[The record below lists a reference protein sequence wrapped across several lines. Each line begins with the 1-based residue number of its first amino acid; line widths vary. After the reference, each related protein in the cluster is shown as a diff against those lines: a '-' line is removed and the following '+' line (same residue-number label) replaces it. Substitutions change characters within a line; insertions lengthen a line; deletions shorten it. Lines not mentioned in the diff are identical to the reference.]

1 MNTKE
6 LGITYGGA
14 IRLPMGAHE
23 KPNHFDDNR
32 GLNYV
37 HDSSWGIRP
46 RPMGGFG
53 IMCCN
58 GLLAWSAKSLKIVPD
73 STCEAETAVASR
85 ATKEGLFVR
94 MLHRFHRRP
103 LLGPTPAYGDN
114 KPSYQMIQ
122 QEGASVRTRYYERA
136 TLLIK
141 RAVLLLL
148 VYPFLVPTDQM
159 AADIFTK
166 ALPRDAFVK
175 YRNYFMNVHSGIR
188 KRIEDAMSSM
198 AGESRRLACH
208 LVSRM

>member
-1 MNTKE
+1 MMWW
-6 LGITYGGA
+6 LMLA
-14 IRLPMGAHE
+14 RSLSR
-23 KPNHFDDNR
+23 R
-32 GLNYV
+32 GCCV
-37 HDSSWGIRP
+37 ISCP
-46 RPMGGFG
+46 R
-53 IMCCN
+53 
-58 GLLAWSAKSLKIVPD
+58 A
-73 STCEAETAVASR
+73 
-85 ATKEGLFVR
+85 
-94 MLHRFHRRP
+94 
-103 LLGPTPAYGDN
+103 
-114 KPSYQMIQ
+114 
-122 QEGASVRTRYYERA
+122 A

-166 ALPRDAFVK
+166 ALPRDAFIK